1 MGTNVKWL
9 CGVST
14 ICLLSLASLTAASPD
29 LRLVEAV
36 KHRDAEAAR
45 ALLQAGV
52 DVNTAQPDGATALHW
67 AAHWDDVETAK
78 QLIRAGARLDATN
91 DYGVTPLSLACSDA
105 GGAMVETLLEA
116 GADPN
121 AVLPSG
127 ETPLMTA
134 ARADNLGGVKALLA
148 RGVDVNIKE
157 ATHGQT
163 ALMWALSRNHL
174 VVARTLVDSGAD
186 VTARTDTG
194 FTPLMFASRK
204 GNIDAARML
213 IAHGAD
219 VNEAAPDGAGGRSR
233 RSQEQPDA
241 PAQIS
246 PLLVATVRGHSQL
259 AAFFLEQGADPNFD
273 EAGYTALHW
282 AAGTWESQTT
292 RDYVVSVV
300 RESEWGSLAGL
311 HGEEKLDL
319 ITALL
324 AHGADPNAQTTRAVP
339 RFGWS
344 YHAGSSVG
352 GSSVGGTPFFFAAM
366 VADLPV
372 MRLLVEGGADP
383 LTPATDGTTPLM
395 VAAGLTNVEEEHTI
409 PESRHLDAVKLCL
422 ELGADIE
429 AKNEKGNTALHATAM
444 LGYPTVTQFLID
456 SGADMNP
463 TNINGETPLK
473 VAEGT
478 YINTQVFVHENVAEL
493 LRTLGG
499 VSAGVHPRIKES
511 LDSGGLSITV
521 DTNEET
527 PQEP

>member
-36 KHRDAEAAR
+36 KHQDAETVQT
-45 ALLQAGV
+45 LLQEEV
-52 DVNTAQPDGATALHW
+52 DVNATQPDGATALHW
-67 AAHWDDVETAK
+67 AAHWDAVETAG
-78 QLIRAGARLDATN
+78 QLIRAGAHPDVVN
-91 DYGVTPLSLACSDA
+91 DYGVTPLLLACSDA
-105 GGAMVETLLEA
+105 SGAMVEMLLEA

-121 AVLPSG
+121 LALPSG

-134 ARADNLGGVKALLA
+134 ARVNNRGGVKALLA

-194 FTPLMFASRK
+194 FTPLMFASRE

-213 IAHGAD
+213 IAHGAN
-219 VNEAAPDGAGGRSR
+219 VNEAASAGAGLR
-233 RSQEQPDA
+233 RYQSQEQPDA

-292 RDYVVSVV
+292 RDYVVSVM
-300 RESEWGSLAGL
+300 REGEWGSLAGL

-324 AHGADPNAQTTRAVP
+324 AHGADPNAQTTRPVP

-344 YHAGSSVG
+344 FHDGSPVG

-372 MRLLVEGGADP
+372 MRLLVDGGADP

-395 VAAGLTNVEEEHTI
+395 VAAGLTNIEEEHTI

-429 AKNEKGNTALHATAM
+429 AKNDRGNTALHATAF
-444 LGYPTVTQFLID
+444 LGHATITQFLVD
-456 SGADMNP
+456 SGADVNP
-463 TNINGETPLK
+463 TNLNGETPLK

-478 YINTQVFVHENVAEL
+478 VITTMVFVHENVAEL

-499 VSAGVHPRIKES
+499 ISSGVHPVISEAVDNGQS
-511 LDSGGLSITV
+511 TTI